1 MHFVTTATA
10 MTPLV
15 YLHLV
20 YVETWFCLQI
30 SQFEFCALK
39 NLHCGQVMKKKLE
52 EKFSKKNSGR
62 TMSENLR
69 GGQRPENW
77 LGRIMSENIQGGQCP
92 GTKGEQCPEG

>member
-1 MHFVTTATA
+1 MPFVTTATA

-52 EKFSKKNSGR
+52 EKFSKKK
-62 TMSENLR
+62 
-69 GGQRPENW
+69 
-77 LGRIMSENIQGGQCP
+77 IQGGQCP
-92 GTKGEQCPEG
+92 KIYGEDNVRKIGWGG